1 MMVMMKQTCALFVIL
16 VGLFLP
22 SVSAGADVHLN
33 VEGLT
38 VNIQDEPLE
47 AVLQDLAQLAEF
59 ELMIVQ
65 KRDFAGETI
74 SEEFHNLS
82 LEEGVHRLLPAWN
95 YGITKDKKTGQIQQ
109 MFVVS
114 KRNSATGPSTP
125 SPSQRTLQHH
135 NPQ

>member
-1 MMVMMKQTCALFVIL
+1 MMKQALALFIFL
-16 VGLFLP
+16 LGLLLP
-22 SVSAGADVHLN
+22 SVSPGADVYLN

-47 AVLQDLAQLAEF
+47 GVLRDLAQQAEF
-59 ELMIVQ
+59 DLMILQ
-65 KRDFAGETI
+65 IRDFAGETV

-95 YGITKDKKTGQIQQ
+95 YGITKDKKTGQIHQ

-114 KRNSATGPSTP
+114 KRNSPAGRST
-125 SPSQRTLQHH
+125 SPLSQSSLRGH
-135 NPQ
+135 NPE

>member
-1 MMVMMKQTCALFVIL
+1 MIKQTCSLFISFVVL
-16 VGLFLP
+16 LLP
-22 SVSAGADVHLN
+22 SVSAGGDVNLN

-47 AVLQDLAQLAEF
+47 GVLQNLAQQANF
-59 ELMIVQ
+59 DLMIFQ
-65 KRDFAGETI
+65 KRDFIGETI

-109 MFVVS
+109 MFVIS
-114 KRNSATGPSTP
+114 KRQASY
-125 SPSQRTLQHH
+125 
-135 NPQ
+135 

>member
-1 MMVMMKQTCALFVIL
+1 MITHICTLFISLL
-16 VGLFLP
+16 VLLLP

-47 AVLQDLAQLAEF
+47 AVLQDLAHLAEF
-59 ELMIVQ
+59 ELMILQ

-114 KRNSATGPSTP
+114 KRNSATGASTQ
-125 SPSQRTLQHH
+125 SPPQRTFPNHS
-135 NPQ
+135 PQ

>member
-1 MMVMMKQTCALFVIL
+1 MPKIEQEVQIPEFSTTVAVMIKQTCALFIAL
-16 VGLFLP
+16 VGLLLP
-22 SVSAGADVHLN
+22 SVSIGADVHLN

-47 AVLQDLAQLAEF
+47 GVLENLAQQANFDLTI
-59 ELMIVQ
+59 LQ
-65 KRDFAGETI
+65 KRDFMGETI

-109 MFVVS
+109 MFVIS
-114 KRNSATGPSTP
+114 KRQSSY
-125 SPSQRTLQHH
+125 
-135 NPQ
+135 